1 MDFEE
6 HFVRR
11 DQHRIYALQQMLKG
25 HTETEWFGLDGTEG
39 NAADATKHLTP
50 AQIRGVE
57 RLIDEWKQQHR
68 PSRELSAALHI
79 MEASSR

>member
-1 MDFEE
+1 MRLLRF
-6 HFVRR
+6 
-11 DQHRIYALQQMLKG
+11 QQMLKS